1 MTQKQKKW
9 LVAALSLVLA
19 ALLLVAFLLP
29 EPTAPPTTDPT
40 TEPIPET
47 TFEPVPTNPYTPEDF
62 TTEDGKLQLIE
73 GKTEFGID
81 VSYWQG
87 DIDWQQVAES
97 GVEFAM
103 IRLGWRGSE
112 QGLLAEDDYVRANY
126 EGARAAGIKVGGYF
140 FSQSISP
147 AEAVEEAEYVLDLI
161 DGWEMDMPIVYDW
174 EYISAESRTGHVDAR
189 LLTDCTKAFCE
200 RIRQGGYEPMIYFNA
215 DQSHKQMF
223 LEELTQYPFWL
234 AMYESEMD
242 YPYKIDMWQYSCT
255 GTVPGIEGNVD
266 LNLYFHYE

>member
-1 MTQKQKKW
+1 MKGKQKIW
-9 LVAALSLVLA
+9 LIAALSL
-19 ALLLVAFLLP
+19 ALIALVVIALLLP
-29 EPTAPPTTDPT
+29 EPVIEVPT
-40 TEPIPET
+40 EPET
-47 TFEPVPTNPYTPEDF
+47 TNAPEVTFAPVPTNPYSPEDF
-62 TTEDGKLQLIE
+62 TTNGEQLECIAGE
-73 GKTEFGID
+73 TEFGID

-87 DIDWQQVAES
+87 DIDWQQVKEA

-112 QGLLAEDDYVRANY
+112 QGLLAVDDYVRANY
-126 EGARAAGIKVGGYF
+126 EGAKAAGIKVGGYF

-147 AEAVEEAEYVLDLI
+147 EEAVEEAEYVLELI

-174 EYISAESRTGHVDAR
+174 EYISADSRTGHVDAR

-200 RIRQGGYEPMIYFNA
+200 RIRQAGYEPMIYFNA

-255 GTVPGIEGNVD
+255 GTIPGIEGNVD
-266 LNLYFHYE
+266 LNLYFKYE